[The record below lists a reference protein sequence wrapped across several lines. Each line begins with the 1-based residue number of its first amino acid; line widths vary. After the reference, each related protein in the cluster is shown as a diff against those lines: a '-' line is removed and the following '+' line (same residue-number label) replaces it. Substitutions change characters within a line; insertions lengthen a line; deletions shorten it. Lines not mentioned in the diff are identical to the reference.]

1 MVSGAV
7 LTASAAGHRSCSLL
21 GVAETSLLNDTALRR
36 TRRAAADFAHAFDDL
51 ICGVFRRR
59 SVHLLFEAASP
70 LSLAVFRPVLEQLQQ
85 DCRLEMWYTTA
96 DRTWDAQSVFGD
108 ELAPRVLSQRDLRW
122 MKFDAYLNTDFWNMT
137 WLRRRSRRIHL
148 FHGVAGK
155 YSLDCPVSIAPVVA
169 SFDELLFPN
178 ADRLMRYVDAGLIDP
193 RRTKASLVG
202 YPKVDCLID
211 GSLDRAA
218 IAAATGLNP
227 SAPTVL
233 YAPTWSQY
241 SALHTA
247 GLDLLPK
254 LASLGLNVIVKLHD
268 RSFDASRDLQG
279 IDWRSRLDTVAR
291 TPNIHVVRGA
301 DVSPYLFVSDLVVTD
316 HSSVGFEFMLLDR
329 PVVVIDCPELIEK
342 ASVNREKVALLRSAA
357 DVVIPGADIPRVVTQ
372 ALARPKRLSAQR
384 RVVAERLFYQ
394 PGGATARAVRCVYE
408 TLGIPAPEPTRQVAP
423 PASGRLPLDICEM
436 RSASR
441 V

>member
-1 MVSGAV
+1 
-7 LTASAAGHRSCSLL
+7 
-21 GVAETSLLNDTALRR
+21 VAETSLLNDTALRR

-51 ICGVFRRR
+51 ICGVVRRR

-70 LSLAVFRPVLEQLQQ
+70 LSLAVFRPVLEQLRT
-85 DCRLEMWYTTA
+85 DRRLEIWYTTA
-96 DRTWDAQSVFGD
+96 DRTWDAASVFGD
-108 ELAPRVLSQRDLRW
+108 QLASRILTQHDVRW
-122 MKFDAYLNTDFWNMT
+122 MKFDGYVNTDFWNMT

-155 YSLDCPVSIAPVVA
+155 YNLDCPVGIAPVVA

-178 ADRLMRYVDAGLIDP
+178 ADRLVRYLDAGLIDP

-202 YPKVDCLID
+202 YPKVDCLVD

-227 SAPTVL
+227 AAPTVL

-241 SALHTA
+241 SALHTT

-254 LASLGLNVIVKLHD
+254 LASLGLNVLVKLHD
-268 RSFDASRDLQG
+268 RSFDASRDLRG
-279 IDWRSRLDTVAR
+279 IDWRSRLDVIGR
-291 TPNIHVVRGA
+291 LPNIRVVQGA
-301 DVSPYLFVSDLVVTD
+301 DVSPYLFVADLVVTD

-329 PVVVIDCPELIEK
+329 PVVVIDCPELVEK
-342 ASVNREKVALLRSAA
+342 ASVSRDKVALLRGAA
-357 DVVIPGADIPRVVTQ
+357 DVVLPGADIPRVVTQ
-372 ALARPKRLSAQR
+372 ALGSPQRLGPR
-384 RVVAERLFYQ
+384 RRAVAERLFYQ
-394 PGGATARAVRCVYE
+394 PGGATARAVRCIYD
-408 TLGIPAPEPTRQVAP
+408 TLGIAEPEPKRQLAP
-423 PASGRLPLDICEM
+423 SAPGGLPLDICEM